1 MTQLVEVYKI
11 GNEYRLREIY
21 VNPEHIVAMRQDSRM
36 SGRLEEGQ
44 LPHDLDEMQEFTK
57 LYLDRGQL
65 GIDVSVIG
73 DLQSIKGKLGLDKK
87 TLLKG

>member
-1 MTQLVEVYKI
+1 MIQLVEVYKI
-11 GNEYRLREIY
+11 ANEYRLREIY
-21 VNPEHIVAMRQDSRM
+21 VNPEHVVAMRQDSRM
-36 SGRLEEGQ
+36 IGRLEEGQ